1 MGLPTTSRSGARLGY
16 RSNRTKSLKH
26 NVGGRQAGVGI
37 VPLLTSNQLKQI
49 MPAAPDLPAWT
60 AGLRA
65 TWPKRFTSDAQA
77 RSYARQPER
86 IANFVYTSRLGNGD
100 EKSGDGWRF
109 RGRGLLQLT
118 GRSQYRAA
126 GAELDLP
133 LEAQPEARAELR
145 SPVGLGDGPQATKR
159 TVHCHLEGAFL
170 EAHRSR
176 G

>member
-1 MGLPTTSRSGARLGY
+1 MSAAGRREVDSPIRMAAFLAQVAHESSEL
-16 RSNRTKSLKH
+16 
-26 NVGGRQAGVGI
+26 NVLAEN
-37 VPLLTSNQLKQI
+37 LNYS
-49 MPAAPDLPAWT
+49 A